1 MAEESRDQLHRQQR
15 AVKVLEQLLGRVAN
29 EKLPVISWSIAGSA
43 SQPTLI
49 GRCDAESTAERRNDF
64 EAWREALSATALPGE
79 TDVDGRT
86 RLRASVE
93 DTFQAIT
100 VVLVADVQPEQGT

>member
-1 MAEESRDQLHRQQR
+1 MVEQSRDRLHRQQR

-43 SQPTLI
+43 AQPALI
-49 GRCDAESTAERRNDF
+49 GRCDAENATDRRNDF
-64 EAWREALSATALPGE
+64 EAWREALAASALPDE
-79 TDVDGRT
+79 ADSEGRI

-93 DTFQAIT
+93 DTFEAIT
-100 VVLVADVQPEQGT
+100 VVLVADV